1 MRGYGIKR
9 RKKYLISIEEFVKK
23 SHILQQFM
31 MQDEHN
37 GTHGYLIRSL
47 YFDTPFDD
55 DYFEKTAGIE
65 CRRKI
70 RLRIYDT
77 DNNFAMLEM
86 KQKQGACQ
94 RKRSLKISRD
104 EAERMIRGEYSIL
117 LSYEEPFAAEI
128 YGLMQKKCYRPK
140 TIVEYHR
147 KAFIAKENKIRIT
160 FDNQIVSTESH
171 FDLFSKKLNMNPV
184 LDPYDV
190 ILEVKYNGFLLSYI
204 KEMINNIDKSEL
216 SVSKY
221 CLARQNAY
229 QTHI

>member
-1 MRGYGIKR
+1 MDTVLREE
-9 RKKYLISIEEFVKK
+9 KKYLISIEEFVKK

-31 MQDEHN
+31 LQDEHN

-204 KEMINNIDKSEL
+204 KEMINSIDKSEL

>member
-1 MRGYGIKR
+1 MDTVLREE
-9 RKKYLISIEEFVKK
+9 KKYLISIEEFVKK

-204 KEMINNIDKSEL
+204 KEMINNIDKSEF

>member
-1 MRGYGIKR
+1 MW
-9 RKKYLISIEEFVKK
+9 KKITAVTMICILCAFFSFRITDAAEVSGTKQDVTDYKQISALIS
-23 SHILQQFM
+23 
-31 MQDEHN
+31 
-37 GTHGYLIRSL
+37 
-47 YFDTPFDD
+47 DTWDD

-70 RLRIYDT
+70 RLRIYYT

>member
-1 MRGYGIKR
+1 MDTVLREE
-9 RKKYLISIEEFVKK
+9 KKFLISIEEFVKK

-140 TIVEYHR
+140 TIVEYRR

-204 KEMINNIDKSEL
+204 KEMINSIDKSEL

>member
-1 MRGYGIKR
+1 MNTVIREE
-9 RKKYLISIEEFVKK
+9 KKFLISIEEFVKK

-31 MQDEHN
+31 LQDEHN

-104 EAERMIRGEYSIL
+104 EAERMIRGDYSIL

-204 KEMINNIDKSEL
+204 KEMINSIDKSEL

>member
-1 MRGYGIKR
+1 MDTVLREE
-9 RKKYLISIEEFVKK
+9 KKYLISIEEFVKK

-31 MQDEHN
+31 MRDEHN

>member
-1 MRGYGIKR
+1 MNTVLREE
-9 RKKYLISIEEFVKK
+9 KKFLISIEEFVKK

-31 MQDEHN
+31 LQDEHN

-65 CRRKI
+65 CRHKI

-86 KQKQGACQ
+86 KQKQGTCQ
-94 RKRSLKISRD
+94 RKRALKISRD
-104 EAERMIRGEYSIL
+104 EAERMIRGDYSIL

-204 KEMINNIDKSEL
+204 KEMINSIDKSEL